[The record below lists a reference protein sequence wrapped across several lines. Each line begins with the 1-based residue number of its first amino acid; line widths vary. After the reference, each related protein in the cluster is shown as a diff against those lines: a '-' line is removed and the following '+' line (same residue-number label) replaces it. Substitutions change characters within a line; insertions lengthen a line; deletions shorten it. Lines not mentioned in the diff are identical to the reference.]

1 MAKDD
6 VFKYFNE
13 SFYASHFAAKVL
25 TSYIYGLSPISNTTW
40 LAIRSAVK
48 SIKEDAKKQKIVV
61 QGETLSELDTFEWL
75 MQIALSDVA
84 RDYVKLCEEE
94 EDE

>member
-25 TSYIYGLSPISNTTW
+25 TSYIYGLSPISNTTG
-40 LAIRSAVK
+40 LAVRQAVK
-48 SIKEDAKKQKIVV
+48 SIKEDARKGKITVG
-61 QGETLSELDTFEWL
+61 GETLSEPDTFEWL

-84 RDYVKLCEEE
+84 RDYVKLCEEK